1 MKNKHR
7 HVLVALG
14 WYDHRLLQGIA
25 SYATQH
31 SWHIAAHSIIHE
43 KVIPWGWQGDGVLT
57 WLAADDELAQFVLSV
72 KKPTV
77 DFSLRRADLPFAHV
91 VQDHAHTGRLVAAH
105 FLERGLR
112 QFAFYSDSTNWS
124 QVERGDAFER
134 QLQLRGHTC
143 QTWRWD
149 DKSSRSAEKQ
159 IWADRRRWLMQRLKS
174 APKPLALFAANGS
187 LAVEAHELCADAGL
201 GVPHEVAIV
210 GIDDYLL
217 SVGAHSSH
225 ISGVDTRLE
234 EQGYRGAELLDRMM
248 RTGRTPTRPL
258 RIQPSQVVTRK
269 SSDVLAVSHDGVC
282 KALRFIL
289 AHFAK
294 PVVLRDIAAAACMSE
309 RSLHLAFTTHLGTT
323 PGMKLIET
331 RLQHARHLLASSDEK
346 IEHIATRCG
355 YPSLNAFFIAFKKSC
370 GSTPAEFRRARRLGR

>member
-1 MKNKHR
+1 M
-7 HVLVALG
+7 LVALG

-43 KVIPWGWQGDGVLT
+43 KTIPWGWQGDGVLA

-72 KKPTV
+72 KRPTV
-77 DFSLRRADLPFAHV
+77 DFSLRRAELPFAHV
-91 VQDHAHTGRLVAAH
+91 VQDHAHTGRLVADH
-105 FLERGLR
+105 FLERGMPN
-112 QFAFYSDSTNWS
+112 FAFYSDSTNWS
-124 QVERGDAFER
+124 QTERGNSFEHH
-134 QLQLRGHTC
+134 LGLRGRAC
-143 QTWRWD
+143 QTWRWSD
-149 DKSSRSAEKQ
+149 SCSRGFKKQVWSA
-159 IWADRRRWLMQRLKS
+159 RRRWLMQRLKS

-187 LAVEAHELCADAGL
+187 LAVEAHELCADAQI

-217 SVGAHSSH
+217 SVGAHSTH

-248 RTGRTPTRPL
+248 RTGRTPMRPL
-258 RIQPSQVVTRK
+258 RIQPSHVVTRK
-269 SSDVLAVSHDGVC
+269 SSDVLAVPHEGVC

-289 AHFAK
+289 AHFVD
-294 PVVLRDIAAAACMSE
+294 PIVIRDIAAAAGMSE
-309 RSLHLAFTTHLGTT
+309 RSLHLAFTTHLSIT

-331 RLQHARHLLASSDEK
+331 RLENACRLLSTSNEK
-346 IEHIATRCG
+346 IEHIASHCG
-355 YPSLNAFFIAFKKSC
+355 YSSLNAFFIAFKKST
-370 GSTPAEFRRARRLGR
+370 GHTPAEFRRGQKLGR